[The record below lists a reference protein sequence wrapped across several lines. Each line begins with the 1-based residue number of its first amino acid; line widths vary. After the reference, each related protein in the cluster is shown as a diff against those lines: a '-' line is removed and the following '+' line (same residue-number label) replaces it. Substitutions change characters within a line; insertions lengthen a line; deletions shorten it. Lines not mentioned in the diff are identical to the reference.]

1 MPYPRKKVWFSF
13 PMTIALTYHKCLDDW
28 KDDRN
33 LLKKCCAS
41 LLKKQYNKVKQQY
54 PEQCRC
60 IERSL
65 TELSYMEENN
75 ILDPD
80 GASHCLGHLMESL
93 FLYRKDHWEPQLLAL
108 GYGLGQYIYLA
119 DTIADLEEDRRKK
132 RYNPLKELSV
142 PPSEA
147 TLRMV
152 LGRASEAFEQLPLV
166 QDLHL
171 LRNIFY
177 SGIWLKYTQE
187 TQKKVKV
194 KP

>member
-1 MPYPRKKVWFSF
+1 M
-13 PMTIALTYHKCLDDW
+13 
-28 KDDRN
+28 
-33 LLKKCCAS
+33 
-41 LLKKQYNKVKQQY
+41 
-54 PEQCRC
+54 EQ
-60 IERSL
+60 
-65 TELSYMEENN
+65 NN

-80 GASHCLGHLMESL
+80 GASHCFGHLMESL
-93 FLYRKDHWEPQLLAL
+93 FLYRKDHMEPQLLAL

-119 DTIADLEEDRRKK
+119 DAATDLEDDRRKN
-132 RYNPLKELSV
+132 RCNPPKSLSAAPAELQ
-142 PPSEA
+142 P
-147 TLRMV
+147 TLMMV
-152 LGRASEAFEQLPLV
+152 LGKASEAFEQLPLV